1 MSLNSTKS
9 GGKRPAGKSKSKGKN
24 KITIAN
30 PKRKA
35 MNSFLCFSS
44 KIQADE
50 PHLVQGDADKSTT
63 ERISDLWNGMNFRE
77 QLPYLLQAHYLDLRR
92 KQGGAV
98 DTGAWHLGKARQE
111 KGVVSE
117 ARVKV
122 ESGQPRKEA
131 SPVFGR
137 VPGSAIDSNDVCGD
151 SEVLLPPPTTF
162 AHPNTAAGSTA
173 PLQSTPRK
181 KKRPPPIS
189 FSPPS
194 KLASSSIFARHAG
207 ASMTG
212 AAVHQTTA
220 NNLFDS
226 PTSLSRTPV
235 SLPAISFTPIEQET
249 SFFHGVTNQPEIAHV
264 PHGGVGPENTENY
277 NPKTT
282 PTPHYRS
289 NFVPDYD
296 PSLPEICS
304 GPRPLKEADPSA
316 CTLAV
321 GARYYTP
328 GFNTGAYVDGDG
340 RGSGDANRQLRLR
353 TAGNQPQRGNGG
365 RVGAATPKPWS
376 FGLPS
381 PCPKIFGRNKQ
392 TRSFGFPSL
401 HIAPE
406 LLDLASR
413 KPSRISSTLLD
424 KFGDPND
431 SGFGGSSEII
441 NDPYPYMEEELCLEE
456 ELYSTLLQQ
465 MV

>member
-1 MSLNSTKS
+1 MSLWGEAVPQTVARVCSTNNTTR
-9 GGKRPAGKSKSKGKN
+9 GGKRPAGKSKGKN
-24 KITIAN
+24 KITIPN

-44 KIQADE
+44 KIRAEE
-50 PHLVQGDADKSTT
+50 PHLVQGDDEKSIT
-63 ERISDLWNGMNFRE
+63 EKISDQWNSMNFRE

-189 FSPPS
+189 FLEGPS
-194 KLASSSIFARHAG
+194 KLASSRIFARHEA
-207 ASMTG
+207 ASMPG
-212 AAVHQTTA
+212 AAVRQITA
-220 NNLFDS
+220 HNFFDS
-226 PTSLSRTPV
+226 PTSLSLTPA

-264 PHGGVGPENTENY
+264 PHGGVGPENTRNY
-277 NPKTT
+277 NPKTP

-321 GARYYTP
+321 GASYYTS
-328 GFNTGAYVDGDG
+328 GFNTALN
-340 RGSGDANRQLRLR
+340 STS
-353 TAGNQPQRGNGG
+353 TAGNQPQCGNGG
-365 RVGAATPKPWS
+365 IAGAATSKPWS
-376 FGLPS
+376 LCLPS
-381 PCPKIFGRNKQ
+381 PCPKIFGR
-392 TRSFGFPSL
+392 SFGFPSP
-401 HIAPE
+401 HSAPE

-413 KPSRISSTLLD
+413 KPCRISSTLLE
-424 KFGDPND
+424 KFGDPSD
-431 SGFGGSSEII
+431 SGFGGSCHSSENI
-441 NDPYPYMEEELCLEE
+441 NDPCPYTEEELCTEE
-456 ELYSTLLQQ
+456 ELYSTLLYDQL
-465 MV
+465 